1 MVEDNYAEYVGIVI
15 GVVIGVVIGTI
26 IDIVMVKLT

>member
-15 GVVIGVVIGTI
+15 GVVIGTI

>member
-1 MVEDNYAEYVGIVI
+1 MVEDNYAEFVGIVI

>member
-15 GVVIGVVIGTI
+15 SVVIGVVIGTI

>member
-1 MVEDNYAEYVGIVI
+1 MVEDNYAEFVGIVI
-15 GVVIGVVIGTI
+15 SVVIGVVIGTI

>member
-1 MVEDNYAEYVGIVI
+1 MVEDNYAEFVGIVI

-26 IDIVMVKLT
+26 IDIDMVKLT